1 MRKNAKVK
9 HQITLAMKPKKNPK
23 VDLEKYKSILL
34 EIGLIVSLL
43 ATYMIFQI
51 KSYDKQENILG
62 DLADVKIEEEII
74 PITRMKEIQPPPPPP
89 PKVVEQLNIVEDD
102 ADIDEEFE
110 MDESE
115 ADEETTIDQTD
126 IQIDDEEVDDE
137 PVNFYS
143 VQERPQFPGGETALY
158 QFLANNVKYPE
169 DAMANNV
176 QGTVWVQFIID
187 KKGNVTNVKVV
198 RSVDPSLDKEAVR
211 VVKSMPR
218 WKPGKQRGKPVRVIF
233 QVPIKFEI
241 G

>member
-1 MRKNAKVK
+1 
-9 HQITLAMKPKKNPK
+9 MKTKKNPK
-23 VDLEKYKSILL
+23 VDLEKYRNIFL

-43 ATYMIFQI
+43 ATYMVFQI
-51 KSYDKQENILG
+51 KSYDKQKNILG

-89 PKVVEQLNIVEDD
+89 PTVVEQLNIVEDD
-102 ADIDEEFE
+102 EQIEDEFE
-110 MDESE
+110 MDDSE

-143 VQERPQFPGGETALY
+143 VQEQPEFPGGEAALY
-158 QFLANNVKYPE
+158 QYLSNNIHYPE
-169 DAMANNV
+169 DAMGNDI

-187 KKGNVTNVKVV
+187 KNGNVTNIKVV
-198 RSVDPSLDKEAVR
+198 RSVDPSLDREAIR

>member
-1 MRKNAKVK
+1 
-9 HQITLAMKPKKNPK
+9 MKTKKNPK
-23 VDLEKYKSILL
+23 VDLEKYRNIFL

-43 ATYMIFQI
+43 ATYMVFQI

-102 ADIDEEFE
+102 EQIEDEFE
-110 MDESE
+110 MDDSE

-143 VQERPQFPGGETALY
+143 VQEQPEFPGGEAALY
-158 QFLANNVKYPE
+158 QYLSNNIHYPE
-169 DAMANNV
+169 DAMGNDI

-187 KKGNVTNVKVV
+187 KNGNVTNIKVV
-198 RSVDPSLDKEAVR
+198 RSVDPSLDREAIR